1 MASVLMGLGSL
12 DPKQPDN
19 QILFYVPFPGFDT
32 PGFET
37 MERDSLFTWVSSDR
51 LSRDPAMQFT
61 GPGEE
66 HFVVEG
72 RMFPYHFGGLSTL
85 QRLRDAGRSG
95 KPYILVRFYPLKSE
109 ADAQQNIANLAAGNG
124 ISWGCENLGNV
135 VIKRVR
141 SHESKIGAVGV
152 AHKIDFTL
160 ELTKYGDDVNPVKSG
175 ADDLFL
181 NQLTVS

>member
-19 QILFYVPFPGFDT
+19 QILFYVPIPTQET

-37 MERDSLFTWVSSDR
+37 LQRDAQYTWVSNDR

-66 HFVVEG
+66 NITVEG

-85 QRLRDAGRSG
+85 ERLRAAGRAG
-95 KPYILVRFYPLKSE
+95 KPYILVRFYPLKDELDAKESI
-109 ADAQQNIANLAAGNG
+109 ADIAFNKKT
-124 ISWGCENLGNV
+124 IWGCENLGNF

-141 SHESKIGAVGV
+141 TVESKIGAVGI
-152 AHKIDFTL
+152 AMKIDFTL
-160 ELTKYGDDVNPVKSG
+160 ELTRYGDDLISVTPGDVG
-175 ADDLFL
+175 IFG
-181 NQLTVS
+181 

>member
-19 QILFYVPFPGFDT
+19 QILFYVPMPGQDT

-37 MERDSLFTWVSSDR
+37 FQRDSQFTWVSNDR

-66 HFVVEG
+66 SFVVEG
-72 RMFPYHFGGLSTL
+72 RMFPYHFGGLSTI
-85 QRLRDAGRSG
+85 QRLRDAGRAG
-95 KPYILVRFYPLKSE
+95 KPYILVRFYPLKSDV
-109 ADAQQNIANLAAGNG
+109 DAQQAIANAASGTL
-124 ISWGCENLGNV
+124 SWGCENLGNV

-141 SHESKIGAVGV
+141 TVESRIGAVGI

-160 ELTKYGDDVNPVKSG
+160 ELSKYGDDLVSVTPG
-175 ADDLFL
+175 DLI
-181 NQLTVS
+181 VG

>member
-19 QILFYVPFPGFDT
+19 QILFYVPFPNQDT

-37 MERDSLFTWVSSDR
+37 MQNDAQYTWVSNDR

-61 GPGEE
+61 GPGEQS
-66 HFVVEG
+66 FTVEG
-72 RMFPYHFGGLSTL
+72 RMFPYHFGGLSTI
-85 QRLRDAGRSG
+85 QRLRDAGRAG
-95 KPYILVRFYPLKSE
+95 KPLILVRFYPLKGE
-109 ADAQQNIANLAAGNG
+109 LDAKESIAQAANNG
-124 ISWGCENLGNV
+124 KVGWGAENLGNV

-141 SHESKIGAVGV
+141 TVESRIGAIGI

-160 ELTKYGDDVNPVKSG
+160 ELTRYGDDLVSVTPGDWIPV
-175 ADDLFL
+175 
-181 NQLTVS
+181 